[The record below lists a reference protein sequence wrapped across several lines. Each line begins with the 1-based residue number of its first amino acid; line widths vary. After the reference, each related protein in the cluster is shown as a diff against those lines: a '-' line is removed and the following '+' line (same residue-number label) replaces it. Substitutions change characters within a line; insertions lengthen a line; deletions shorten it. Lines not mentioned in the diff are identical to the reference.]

1 MNNLTDIRALTFLTN
16 KKSSIN
22 LTLDYLESLKN
33 ISEEIDNEAYMYL
46 KRDILNNDNSFQITL
61 HEENYIK
68 NLEKKKILEYIL
80 YRYKFKEYPKK
91 KINTKFPVYILLEP
105 VSSCNL
111 KCPMCFQSDKTFIN
125 KKYMGKMEFSLFKKV
140 VDEAEKKGVK
150 AITFGSRGEPT
161 IHPQICEF
169 LQYLKGKFLEIK
181 LTTNATK
188 LNEKLIRTIFE
199 TNVNLVTFS
208 IDSEDKKIYEELR
221 KFASFEKVLENVKKY
236 NLIKKEYKNCTT
248 ITRISGVKVKS
259 YQNSEKFEK
268 FWKNYADEVSLKS
281 AYERWNTYNND
292 PHPELTTPCSVIWER
307 LYVWYDGKV
316 NPCDADYKS
325 KLSYGNV
332 SDTTIEELWNS
343 KSIQNLK
350 KIHLSKERSQI
361 SPCDRCGVS

>member
-1 MNNLTDIRALTFLTN
+1 
-16 KKSSIN
+16 
-22 LTLDYLESLKN
+22 
-33 ISEEIDNEAYMYL
+33 
-46 KRDILNNDNSFQITL
+46 
-61 HEENYIK
+61 
-68 NLEKKKILEYIL
+68 
-80 YRYKFKEYPKK
+80 
-91 KINTKFPVYILLEP
+91 
-105 VSSCNL
+105 
-111 KCPMCFQSDKTFIN
+111 MCFQSDKTFIN

-307 LYVWYDGKV
+307 LYIWYDGKV